1 MSVRFDTGEFHM
13 KMNLIL
19 FAVLPDIETKPK
31 KSTFEVPLKAVEW
44 ALGYLDSYVRFKN
57 HMDLDARVKL

>member
-1 MSVRFDTGEFHM
+1 M

>member
-1 MSVRFDTGEFHM
+1 M

-19 FAVLPDIETKPK
+19 HTVLPDIEAKLKKPT
-31 KSTFEVPLKAVEW
+31 SEVPLKAVEW

-57 HMDLDARVKL
+57 HMDLDVRVLL